1 MLINDGG
8 VLKKITPTN
17 LGIGGGGSSLTIQD
31 EGSALSTA
39 ATTLNFVGA
48 GVAATETGATKTITI
63 GETSN
68 ADTVDNKHVSVL
80 SQSAYNALTPDS
92 NTIYFITG

>member
-1 MLINDGG
+1 M
-8 VLKKITPTN
+8 VKKITPTN
-17 LGIGGGGSSLTIQD
+17 LGIGSGGGSSLTIQD

-48 GVAATETGATKTITI
+48 GVAATGTGATKTITI